1 MTAMNKSPV
10 MILAGGTGGHIFP
23 GLAVA
28 NELRVRDVPVIWI
41 GSDGGMETRL
51 VPQHQIAIETIAVRG
66 LRGKGIMGLLSA
78 PFVILRSVF
87 QAIGKV
93 RKHQPRAVLSFGGF
107 AAGPAGLAAWLLRK
121 PLIVHEANRAPG
133 FTNRVLAKVAD
144 RVLCGFPD
152 SFVDVPNDVVGN
164 PVRPEIAGIATPEQR
179 LQNRSGPIRLL
190 VLGGSQGARAINA
203 AVPNVV
209 ASMRGNIEF
218 DIRHQCGEK
227 LLGDARQSYE
237 SAGVNASVEAFI
249 QNMAEAYAWA
259 DIVIGRAGALT
270 IAELCAA
277 GVGSILIPFPGAV
290 DDHQARN
297 AQYLKEC
304 GAGDWLRQT
313 ETLEHDLK
321 QLLGE
326 FCEDRSFLVQLAVAA
341 RKAALPDATKDVADI
356 VLSEAQA

>member
-1 MTAMNKSPV
+1 MSTTNNSPV

-28 NELRVRDVPVIWI
+28 NELRARGVPVIWL

-66 LRGKGIMGLLSA
+66 LRGKGVMGILSA

-93 RKHQPRAVLSFGGF
+93 RKHKPRAVLSFGGF
-107 AAGPAGLAAWLLRK
+107 AAGPAGIAAWFTRT

-152 SFVDVPNDVVGN
+152 SFNNIPNDVVGN
-164 PVRPEIAGIATPEQR
+164 PVRPEIAAVPAPEQR
-179 LQNRSGPIRLL
+179 LANRRGAIRLL
-190 VLGGSQGARAINA
+190 VLGGSQGARAINS
-203 AVPNVV
+203 AVPNVT
-209 ASMRGNIEF
+209 ASLKGVVEF
-218 DIRHQCGEK
+218 EIRHQCGEK
-227 LLGDARQSYE
+227 LLADAKQAYE
-237 SAGVNASVEAFI
+237 AAGVTATIEAFI
-249 QNMAEAYAWA
+249 QDMASAYAWA

-326 FCEDRSFLVQLAVAA
+326 FCEDRNFLMQLAVAA
-341 RKAALPDATKDVADI
+341 RKAALPDATIDVA
-356 VLSEAQA
+356 